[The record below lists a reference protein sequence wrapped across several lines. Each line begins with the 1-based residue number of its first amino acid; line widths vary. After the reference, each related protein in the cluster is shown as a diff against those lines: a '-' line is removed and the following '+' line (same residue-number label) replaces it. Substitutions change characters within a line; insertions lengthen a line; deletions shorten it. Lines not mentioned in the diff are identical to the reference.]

1 MKSGIT
7 SGCNPPCEA
16 VGFIQHLPL
25 VFQTHR
31 MLPSQATIEA
41 ERVILKIDIEGYECK
56 ALPEEI
62 IMGSSGKRI
71 PFIFLEWG
79 QLVVDVQTALEQK

>member
-1 MKSGIT
+1 MFY
-7 SGCNPPCEA
+7 P
-16 VGFIQHLPL
+16 
-25 VFQTHR
+25 
-31 MLPSQATIEA
+31 QATIAA

-62 IMGSSGKRI
+62 IMGSSGKKI

-79 QLVVDVQTALEQK
+79 QLV